1 MRRHGAGRASAA
13 PAPRTCGVRGI
24 HEETA
29 AGCLAP
35 NRRTSVVVQRMVRVD
50 QEGYQK
56 DNSSNSAHA
65 GSDEWLLRRVYRQT
79 TSLRQSGTEKVRG
92 HTAYLASK
100 DHGPRQG
107 SSAQGQQRKPNDGA
121 RNEQHVPRCR
131 GDFQPLPAVDSIC
144 FRTAW
149 DE

>member
-1 MRRHGAGRASAA
+1 MYK
-13 PAPRTCGVRGI
+13 
-24 HEETA
+24 E
-29 AGCLAP
+29 
-35 NRRTSVVVQRMVRVD
+35 VVLVD

-107 SSAQGQQRKPNDGA
+107 SSAQGQQRKPSDGA

-149 DE
+149 DEYVRGNVHSADGRTSAEAEISHMEGPKAYRRESQAH